1 MRFSSLLCLIYTIAP
16 ILGLPHKESLKE
28 REVAAVDYDTRLVQT
43 KIMKIT
49 NTELLLTCTDTL
61 VLF

>member
-16 ILGLPHKESLKE
+16 IFGLPHRESLKE

-43 KIMKIT
+43 KIIQ
-49 NTELLLTCTDTL
+49 NTEI
-61 VLF
+61 LFT